1 MAKTSDKEVLFI
13 VEDDEAWS
21 ASLAAKLGKKYE
33 VHTFVSGEA
42 AVEALDK
49 NEPRILVLDYH
60 LEGDMTGFDVLKAS
74 KKKLPQSYAI
84 MFTAQDDIQIALDIL
99 NSGAYDYI
107 VKGENA
113 LNRLKILLRN
123 IDEREALR
131 SQMVELK
138 FRVRRERLM
147 FFIVVAVIVIGSL
160 VIFLN
165 TCPDTR
171 PFFSWD
177 PFGVAESDH
186 CQLGGAG
193 VRDADPTM
201 PDALQD

>member
-1 MAKTSDKEVLFI
+1 MATTSDKEVLFI

-21 ASLAAKLGKKYE
+21 ASLAAKLGKKYD

-42 AVEALDK
+42 AAKKLEALQ
-49 NEPRILVLDYH
+49 PSILVLDYH
-60 LEGDMTGFDVLKAS
+60 LEGEMTGFDVLKAS
-74 KKKLPQSYAI
+74 KEVVPDAYEI

-107 VKGENA
+107 VKGDNA

-123 IDEREALR
+123 INEREQLR
-131 SQMVELK
+131 SQMIELK
-138 FRVRRERLM
+138 FRVARERLM
-147 FFIVVAVIVIGSL
+147 FFIVVAIIVIGSL

-177 PFGVAESDH
+177 PFNVAESNQ
-186 CQLGGAG
+186 CQLGEVGA
-193 VRDADPTM
+193 RDSDPTM
-201 PDALQD
+201 PDALK